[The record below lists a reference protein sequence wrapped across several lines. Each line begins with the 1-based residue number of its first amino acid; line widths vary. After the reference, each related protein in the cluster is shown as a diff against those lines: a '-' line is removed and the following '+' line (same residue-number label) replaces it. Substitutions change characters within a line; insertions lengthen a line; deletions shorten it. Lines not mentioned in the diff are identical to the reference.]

1 MMQSSQQIPFKRRIQ
16 TRISATLI
24 VVTTILLSGYGAYQ
38 YATLRTSSLARLNA
52 LAESISS
59 RLAEN
64 LVEPIWNFDKKPM
77 EKVILSEMGD
87 KSVFAIQLNDS
98 EGTLLMGK
106 GRDIQGQIVNISE
119 PLTDASMLKRS
130 KDVVKQDERIG
141 SVDVYLTQAFMQA
154 DLNQAVRLLALTII
168 ILDAALLFVLNLIVR
183 NMLITQLGSLLTTAK
198 SIAAGDFSQNIQIRE
213 QDEIGM
219 LALAFREMQVTIAR
233 VLQDVRTLSQNIR
246 EGNLTTRGEIEHVSG
261 GWRELVVGIN
271 QVLDAF
277 AAPIAQIEQTLAL
290 VAQGNLRDTDTVE
303 FQGDFQAMMQQ
314 VLTMI
319 AKLTDVVIGVK
330 TAAQEVALRSRDMNV
345 VAEQMSEGASQ
356 QAAATEEVSASMQ
369 EMAANIRQTADNAK
383 MTENMALTSVEDA
396 RAGKQAVAEIIRAM
410 EVIADRIS
418 VIQEIASQTNMLS
431 LNATIEAA
439 KAQEYGKGFTVVASS
454 VRDLARQSREAADE
468 IRSLVHSCVSLSS
481 QAGDVLQ
488 RLVPSSEK
496 TADLVQEISSANQEQ
511 SNGVSHV
518 NTAIQQ
524 LDSVTQH
531 NAATAEQVASTAETL
546 TMRSDALLQAVAFF
560 TVSERVQKRPKPE
573 ENDLQQRLQQLDHA
587 QLVELLTTALEAS
600 PSDSAAAA
608 KPHPEKPAAH
618 PLREKHAE
626 SEFAHSDAEDDL
638 DRDFEHY

>member
-1 MMQSSQQIPFKRRIQ
+1 MG
-16 TRISATLI
+16 AALI
-24 VVTTILLSGYGAYQ
+24 VVTTMLLSVYGGYQ
-38 YATLRTSSLARLNA
+38 YVTLRASSLERLNA
-52 LAESISS
+52 LAESVSA

-64 LVEPIWNFDKKPM
+64 LIEPVWNFDKKPM

-87 KSVFAIQLNDS
+87 NSVFAIQVKDS
-98 EGTLLMGK
+98 QGAFLMGK
-106 GRDIQGQIVNISE
+106 GRDLQGEIVNLSE
-119 PLTDASMLKRS
+119 PLADTAMLKRS
-130 KDVVKQDERIG
+130 KDLVKQAERIG
-141 SVDVYLTQAFMQA
+141 SVDVYLTQAFVQA
-154 DLNQAVRLLALTII
+154 DLHRSVRSLAVAIFV
-168 ILDAALLFVLNLIVR
+168 LDAALLFVLTVIVR
-183 NMLITQLGSLLTTAK
+183 KMLIDQLASLLTTAK

-246 EGNLTTRGEIEHVSG
+246 EGNLATRGAVEHVSG

-290 VAQGNLRDTDTVE
+290 VAQGDLRETDSIE
-303 FQGDFQAMMQQ
+303 YQGDFQAMMQQ
-314 VLTMI
+314 VRTMI
-319 AKLTDVVIGVK
+319 VKLTDVVIEVK

-396 RAGKQAVAEIIRAM
+396 RAGKKAVAEIIKAM

-496 TADLVQEISSANQEQ
+496 TADLVQEISAANQEQ

-518 NTAIQQ
+518 NMAIQQ

-546 TMRSDALLQAVAFF
+546 TTRSDVLLQAMAFF
-560 TVSERVQKRPKPE
+560 TVSEHAQRRPQPE
-573 ENDLQQRLQQLDHA
+573 ESDLLQRLQQLDHA
-587 QLVELLTTALEAS
+587 RLVGLLNTALTAS
-600 PSDSAAAA
+600 PSAPATPPAVTTL
-608 KPHPEKPAAH
+608 PEKPAAQ
-618 PLREKHAE
+618 PSRAKNAE
-626 SEFAHSDAEDDL
+626 FEFARIGAADEL
-638 DRDFEHY
+638 DRDFERY